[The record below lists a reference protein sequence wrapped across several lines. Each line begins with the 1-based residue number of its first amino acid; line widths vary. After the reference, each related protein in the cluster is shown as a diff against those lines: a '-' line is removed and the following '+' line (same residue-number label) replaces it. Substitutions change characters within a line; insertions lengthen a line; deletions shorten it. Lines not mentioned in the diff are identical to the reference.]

1 MNGEFFKKGL
11 VLILIFAAS
20 MVYADL
26 ESIQVSPLNSAWIKL
41 FPVPADNKDY
51 FFLQAIEKDTT
62 IVIGDFSGL
71 EKKVVMII
79 DRGSDNTIDEVVE
92 YYPNSKKIK
101 KGKKSDSRF
110 FNSDIAQ
117 LKREIISGAVYSKKY
132 ADPMNSADKLELIL
146 KENDSKSVQKNV
158 YGYEAKFFEVDETN
172 KFAALYNFGKN
183 AEGYYLQF
191 RTDYLRKN
199 YRVVEAPLLKYSVYC
214 RASSDAV
221 VKETVD
227 NLMEI
232 AKRKK

>member
-1 MNGEFFKKGL
+1 MKNKILQKSL
-11 VLILIFAAS
+11 VLLLIFAAS

-26 ESIQVSPLNSAWIKL
+26 ESIQVSPLNSARIKL
-41 FPVPADNKDY
+41 FPVPADNRDY
-51 FFLQAIEKDTT
+51 FFLQSIEKDTV

-71 EKKVVMII
+71 EKMVVMII
-79 DRGSDNTIDEVVE
+79 DRGSDNSIDEVVE
-92 YYPNSKKIK
+92 YYPNFKKIK

-117 LKREIISGAVYSKKY
+117 LKREIISGAVYNGKY

-146 KENDSKSVQKNV
+146 SENDSKSVQKNV
-158 YGYEAKFFEVDETN
+158 YGYEAKFFEIDETN

-199 YRVVEAPLLKYSVYC
+199 YWVVEAPTLKYSVYC
-214 RASSDAV
+214 RASEDVV

-227 NLMEI
+227 NLIKIVAE
-232 AKRKK
+232 KR